1 MQNKRRSF
9 RGKQRRTAQAR
20 YEEPEAPLDRHAQN
34 QQNKLN
40 GTAKD
45 RNMEYLTI
53 THPQWPSMWDELARD
68 QRNQGDSVCA
78 FAGHAWE
85 YMGSTVDHHHFR
97 HACHPHT
104 EKVEYA
110 YIERAWAQT
119 SVAWA

>member
-9 RGKQRRTAQAR
+9 RGKQRRTAQARYEEPEAPPR

-53 THPQWPSMWDELARD
+53 THPQRPSMWDELARD
-68 QRNQGDSVCA
+68 QRHQGNYVRD
-78 FAGHAWE
+78 FAGHAW
-85 YMGSTVDHHHFR
+85 YDISSTRHHR
-97 HACHPHT
+97 RCSDGGQAEPAT
-104 EKVEYA
+104 DV
-110 YIERAWAQT
+110 
-119 SVAWA
+119 